1 MGVQGAN
8 KNSESVDL
16 MLTEGSTQHET
27 LLVVS
32 PGSRALRTL
41 SMYTEFTKKKVFEQL
56 MLAIVFPLAAV
67 LPVEKW
73 ELQMWRIMEES

>member
-1 MGVQGAN
+1 
-8 KNSESVDL
+8 
-16 MLTEGSTQHET
+16 
-27 LLVVS
+27 
-32 PGSRALRTL
+32 
-41 SMYTEFTKKKVFEQL
+41 MYTEFTKKKVFEQL